1 MTIPN
6 SVDFSD
12 SAVKKPDF
20 LIGDVPVYGRVMLA
34 PMDGYSDSPYRQLT
48 RRFGSAISYSE
59 FINTMEVIHHHRF
72 LYEMVNYV
80 EDERP
85 FVFQVFDNDP
95 QRILNAV
102 MILEE
107 RQPDII
113 DINMGCSAKNVS
125 GRGAGAG
132 LMRDPQKVAEIFST
146 LSSKLSVPVTG
157 KIRLGWDDDSLNYLL
172 ISRIIEENGGKAVA
186 VHGRTRKMEYRGKAR
201 WEPIAE
207 IKAARKI
214 PVIGNGDVKTPDD
227 IALMINE
234 TGVDGVMIGR
244 AATGNPWI
252 FQRRNKIDVSKDE
265 LVETIKEH
273 LRLMVK
279 HYGEERGVTVF
290 RKHATRYLNEYEIL
304 KDERRVLLT
313 APDEAQFVDILD
325 QIMSTK

>member
-1 MTIPN
+1 MINRNTYSN
-6 SVDFSD
+6 SNFD
-12 SAVKKPDF
+12 SEKPDF
-20 LIGDVPVYGRVMLA
+20 MIGDVPVFGRVMLA

-95 QRILNAV
+95 QRIYESV
-102 MILEE
+102 MILKE

-132 LMRDPQKVAEIFST
+132 LMRDPKKVEEIFST
-146 LSSKLSVPVTG
+146 LSAKLNVPVTG
-157 KIRLGWDDDSLNYLL
+157 KIRLGWDDDSLNYML
-172 ISRIIEENGGKAVA
+172 ISQIIEENGGKAVA
-186 VHGRTRKMEYRGKAR
+186 VHGRTRQMQYRGEAR

-227 IALMINE
+227 IERMLNE

-252 FQRRNKIDVSKDE
+252 FQRRNKVDVPKDE
-265 LVETIKEH
+265 MVATIKEH

-290 RKHATRYLNEYEIL
+290 RKHATRYLSEYEIL
-304 KDERRVLLT
+304 REERKALLT
-313 APDEAQFVDILD
+313 ASDELDFVKVLD
-325 QIMSTK
+325 QIMSNK